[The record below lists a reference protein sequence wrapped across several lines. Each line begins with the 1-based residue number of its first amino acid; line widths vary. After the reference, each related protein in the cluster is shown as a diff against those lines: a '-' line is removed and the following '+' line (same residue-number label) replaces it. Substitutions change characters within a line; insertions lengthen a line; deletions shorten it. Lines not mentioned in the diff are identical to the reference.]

1 MTAGNDNNITKNSN
15 VKGFYDQSSFIK
27 DIIDGMY
34 DWVRVLDRD
43 NNIIYLNKAM
53 AEGLG
58 DYPIGKKCYNVL
70 GKDEPCDNC
79 ISRQTVF
86 EGHPH
91 EKEEIING
99 RIFSVMSSPVKDES
113 GNIVAVVEVLRD
125 VTHMKQL
132 YKKIL
137 QQNKKLKSDLNIA
150 RKLQCSLLPKELL
163 KDKIDF
169 AFLYKPC
176 EALGG
181 DFLDIF
187 EVDSNHVGI
196 YIADVSGH
204 GVSASMLT
212 IFLRSSIDKKT
223 LSPAEAL
230 VKLYKEFSNQ
240 GFAKDLYITVFYA
253 IIDLENGKM
262 VYSNAGHNVSPIVFN
277 KERFEVLRVPGLPI
291 SNWVENAEYTDI
303 CTTLQKGDRLFLY
316 TDGIIELKN
325 NSNEQFGEERLLK
338 ILLSDLSVPSIVL
351 NRIVESAC
359 SFADIEDSS
368 SIADD
373 ITVALLEIK

>member
-1 MTAGNDNNITKNSN
+1 MAAENDNIIKDSN
-15 VKGFYDQSSFIK
+15 EKGLSDQCSFIK
-27 DIIDGMY
+27 CIIDGMY

-43 NNIIYLNKAM
+43 NNIIYMNKAM
-53 AEGLG
+53 ADGLG
-58 DYPIGKKCYNVL
+58 GYPIGKKCYNVL
-70 GKDEPCDNC
+70 GREEPCENC

-91 EKEEIING
+91 EKEEIINE
-99 RIFSVMSSPVKDES
+99 RIFSVMSSPVKDED

-125 VTHMKQL
+125 VTQMKQL
-132 YKKIL
+132 HSKIL

-187 EVDSNHVGI
+187 EVDSNHIGI

-212 IFLRSSIDKKT
+212 IFLRSSIDKGT

-230 VKLYKEFSNQ
+230 EKLYKDFNTQ

-253 IIDLENGKM
+253 IINLKNGKM

-277 KERFEVLRVPGLPI
+277 KEKFEVLRVPGLPI
-291 SNWVENAEYTDI
+291 SNWVESAEYTNI
-303 CTTLQKGDRLFLY
+303 STTLQKGDRLFLY

-325 NSNEQFGEERLLK
+325 KSNEQFGEERLLK
-338 ILLSDLSVPSIVL
+338 ILLNDFSVPSIVL

-359 SFADIEDSS
+359 NFADIEDSS

>member
-1 MTAGNDNNITKNSN
+1 MTVKDNNMGENSN
-15 VKGFYDQSSFIK
+15 VKGFGDQSRFIK

-43 NNIIYLNKAM
+43 NNIIYINKAM

-70 GKDEPCDNC
+70 GKDEPCENC
-79 ISRQTVF
+79 ISRQAVF
-86 EGHPH
+86 KGHPH

-99 RIFSVMSSPVKDES
+99 RTFSVMSSPVKDES

-125 VTHMKQL
+125 ITHMKQL
-132 YKKIL
+132 YMKIL
-137 QQNKKLKSDLNIA
+137 QQNEKLQSDLNIA

-169 AFLYKPC
+169 AFLYRPC

-187 EVDSNHVGI
+187 EVDRNHIGI

-212 IFLRSSIDKKT
+212 IFLRSSIDKRT

-230 VKLYKEFSNQ
+230 KKLYREFNHQ
-240 GFAKDLYITVFYA
+240 DFAKDLYITVFYA

-277 KERFEVLRVPGLPI
+277 KERFEVLRVPGIPI
-291 SNWVENAEYTDI
+291 SNWVESAEYTDI
-303 CTTLQKGDRLFLY
+303 STTLQKGDRLFLY
-316 TDGIIELKN
+316 TDGIIELRNK
-325 NSNEQFGEERLLK
+325 SNEQFGEERLLK
-338 ILLSDLSVPSIVL
+338 ILLGDPSTPSIVL

-359 SFADIEDSS
+359 NFADIEDKS